1 MIVTVFLIILAARI
15 NNYQMFEFIRSK
27 VAELN
32 PAFAVMD
39 TGSVAYLVH
48 ISLNTYS
55 VLKENEEHVLYIHQ
69 VIREDA
75 HLLFGFAD
83 KQEREL
89 FRLLITVSGIGAN
102 TGRMM
107 LSSLSVVDLK
117 NAILSGNVS
126 VLQGIKG
133 IGAKTAQRVIIDLK
147 DKISK
152 TGAEADIF
160 AAGGNT
166 KREEALSALV
176 MLGFNKAAVEKILD
190 KIYRE
195 NPNLSVE
202 QIIKMSLKQL

>member
-1 MIVTVFLIILAARI
+1 M
-15 NNYQMFEFIRSK
+15 YEFIKSK

-32 PAFAVMD
+32 PAYAVMD
-39 TGSVAYLVH
+39 TGSVAYFVH
-48 ISLNTYS
+48 ISINTYS
-55 VLKENEEHVLYIHQ
+55 LLKEGNDHVLYIHQ

-75 HLLFGFAD
+75 QLLFGFAD

-102 TGRMM
+102 TARMM
-107 LSSLSVVDLK
+107 LSSQSVNDLK
-117 NAILSGNVS
+117 NAILTGNVP

-133 IGAKTAQRVIIDLK
+133 IGAKTAQRIIIDLK

-152 TGAEADIF
+152 TGADADIF
-160 AAGGNT
+160 MSEGNT

-176 MLGFNKAAVEKILD
+176 MLGFNKASVEKILD
-190 KIYRE
+190 KIFRE

-202 QIIKMSLKQL
+202 QIIKLSLKQL